1 MRRPMDIR
9 ETLYRLLTAL
19 RATTCDDQRCIV
31 YLQHYT
37 QRHAKTDGY
46 QRDVVSFTYSI
57 TRNDMRRPTDIRE
70 TLHRLLTAL
79 HATTCD
85 DQRIS
90 ERRCIV
96 YLQHYTQRHAKT
108 DGYQRDV
115 VSFTYSITRNDMR
128 RPTDI
133 RETLHRLLT
142 ALHATTCGDQR
153 ISERRCIVYL
163 QHYSQRHAETSG
175 YQRDVVS
182 FTYSITRND
191 MRRPMDIRETLY
203 RLHTALHATT
213 CDDQRISETRCIV
226 YLQHYTQRHAKT
238 NGYQRDVVSFT
249 YGITRNDM
257 RRPTD
262 IRETLYLLLIA
273 LHATTCE
280 ERWISERRCIVYLQH
295 YAQRHAT
302 TNGYQRDV
310 ASFTYSITRNDMR
323 RPMDI
328 RETLYRLLTALRAM
342 TCDDQ
347 RISERRCIVYLL
359 HYTQRHAATNG
370 YQRDVVSFTY
380 SITRNDMRRPMDIRE
395 TLYRLLTALRA
406 TTCDDQRISERRCI
420 VYLLHYTQRHAAT
433 NGYQR
438 DVVSFTYSITR
449 NDMRRPVDIRETL
462 YRLLTALHA
471 TTCDDQRISEKS
483 CIVYLQHYTQRHA
496 TTNGYQRDVVSF
508 TYSITRNDMRRPK
521 DIRQTLYRLL
531 TALHTTTCDDQR
543 ISERRC
549 IFYLQHYAQRHATTN
564 GYQRDVVSFTY
575 SITRNDMRR
584 PMDIRETLYR
594 LLAALRATTCEDQ
607 RISERRCIV
616 YLQHYTQRHA
626 KTDGYQR
633 DVVSFTYSITR
644 NDMRRPTDIREM
656 LHRLLTALHVT
667 TCDNQRISERRCIV
681 YLQHYAQRHAET
693 SGYQRDVVSFT
704 YSITRNDMRRPT
716 DIREK
721 LYRLLTAL
729 RATTCDDQRISERRC
744 IVYLLHYTQ
753 RHAATNGYQRDVVSF
768 TYSITRNDMRRPV
781 DIRETLYRLLTALR
795 ATTCEDQW
803 ISERRCIVYLQHYT
817 QRHATTNGYQRDV
830 VSFTYSITRNDMR
843 RPMDIRE
850 TLYRLL
856 TALHATTCDDQ
867 RISER
872 RCIVYLQHY
881 TQRHAKTDGYQRDV
895 VSFTYSITRND
906 MRRPTDIRETLYR
919 LLTALHATTCGDQ
932 RISERRCIVYLQHY
946 SQRHAETSG
955 YQRDVVSFTYSI
967 TRNDMRRPTDIR
979 ETLYRLF
986 TALHATTCDDQ
997 RISERRCIVYLQHY
1011 TQRHAKTEGYQTD
1024 VVSFT
1029 YSITRN
1035 DMRRPTDIRET
1046 LYLLLTALRAT
1057 TCDDQRI
1064 SKRCCIF
1071 YLQHNTQR
1079 HAKTDGYQ
1087 RDVVS
1092 FTCSITRNDM
1102 RRPTDIRETLHRL
1115 LTALHATT
1123 CEDRWISERRCIVY
1137 LQHYAQRHATTNGY
1151 QRDVASFTY
1160 CITRND
1166 MRQPTDIRETLY
1178 RLFTALRA
1186 TTCGDQWISE
1196 RRCIVYLQHYSQRH
1210 ATTNGYQRKV
1220 VSFIYSITRNDMR
1233 RPKDIRQTL
1242 YRLLTALHA
1251 TTCDDQRI
1259 SERRCIVYLQHYTQ
1273 RHATTNGYQ
1282 RDVVSF
1288 TYSIKRND
1296 MRRPMDIR
1304 ETLYRLLAALR
1315 ATTCDDQRISE
1326 RRCIVYLLHYTQRH
1340 AATNGYQRDVVSF
1353 TYSITRNDMRRP
1365 TDIRETL
1372 YRLLTALHATT
1383 CEDRWISERRCIV
1396 YLQHY
1401 AQRHATTNGYQRDVV
1416 SFIYSITR
1424 NDMRRPMDI
1433 RETLYRLL
1441 TALRAT
1447 TCDDQR
1453 ISERRCIV
1461 RVML

>member
-1 MRRPMDIR
+1 MRRPTDIRETLYRLLTALHATTCEDRWISERRCIVYLQHYAQRHATTNGYQRDVASFTYCITRNDMRRPTDIRETLYRLLTALLATTCGDQWISERRCIVYLQHYAQRHAKTNGYQRDVVSFTYSITRNDMRRPTDIRDTLYRLFTALHATTCEDQWISERRCIVYLRHYTQRHATTNGYQRDVVSFTYSITRNDMRRTMDIR

-19 RATTCDDQRCIV
+19 RATTCDDQRISERRCIV

-79 HATTCD
+79 HATTCG

-191 MRRPMDIRETLY
+191 MRRP
-203 RLHTALHATT
+203 
-213 CDDQRISETRCIV
+213 
-226 YLQHYTQRHAKT
+226 
-238 NGYQRDVVSFT
+238 
-249 YGITRNDM
+249 
-257 RRPTD
+257 
-262 IRETLYLLLIA
+262 
-273 LHATTCE
+273 
-280 ERWISERRCIVYLQH
+280 
-295 YAQRHAT
+295 
-302 TNGYQRDV
+302 
-310 ASFTYSITRNDMR
+310 
-323 RPMDI
+323 
-328 RETLYRLLTALRAM
+328 
-342 TCDDQ
+342 
-347 RISERRCIVYLL
+347 
-359 HYTQRHAATNG
+359 
-370 YQRDVVSFTY
+370 
-380 SITRNDMRRPMDIRE
+380 
-395 TLYRLLTALRA
+395 
-406 TTCDDQRISERRCI
+406 
-420 VYLLHYTQRHAAT
+420 
-433 NGYQR
+433 
-438 DVVSFTYSITR
+438 
-449 NDMRRPVDIRETL
+449 
-462 YRLLTALHA
+462 
-471 TTCDDQRISEKS
+471 
-483 CIVYLQHYTQRHA
+483 
-496 TTNGYQRDVVSF
+496 
-508 TYSITRNDMRRPK
+508 
-521 DIRQTLYRLL
+521 
-531 TALHTTTCDDQR
+531 
-543 ISERRC
+543 
-549 IFYLQHYAQRHATTN
+549 
-564 GYQRDVVSFTY
+564 
-575 SITRNDMRR
+575 
-584 PMDIRETLYR
+584 
-594 LLAALRATTCEDQ
+594 
-607 RISERRCIV
+607 
-616 YLQHYTQRHA
+616 
-626 KTDGYQR
+626 
-633 DVVSFTYSITR
+633 
-644 NDMRRPTDIREM
+644 
-656 LHRLLTALHVT
+656 
-667 TCDNQRISERRCIV
+667 
-681 YLQHYAQRHAET
+681 
-693 SGYQRDVVSFT
+693 
-704 YSITRNDMRRPT
+704 T

-721 LYRLLTAL
+721 
-729 RATTCDDQRISERRC
+729 
-744 IVYLLHYTQ
+744 
-753 RHAATNGYQRDVVSF
+753 
-768 TYSITRNDMRRPV
+768 
-781 DIRETLYRLLTALR
+781 
-795 ATTCEDQW
+795 
-803 ISERRCIVYLQHYT
+803 
-817 QRHATTNGYQRDV
+817 
-830 VSFTYSITRNDMR
+830 
-843 RPMDIRE
+843 
-850 TLYRLL
+850 
-856 TALHATTCDDQ
+856 
-867 RISER
+867 
-872 RCIVYLQHY
+872 
-881 TQRHAKTDGYQRDV
+881 
-895 VSFTYSITRND
+895 
-906 MRRPTDIRETLYR
+906 
-919 LLTALHATTCGDQ
+919 
-932 RISERRCIVYLQHY
+932 
-946 SQRHAETSG
+946 
-955 YQRDVVSFTYSI
+955 
-967 TRNDMRRPTDIR
+967 
-979 ETLYRLF
+979 LYRLF

-1029 YSITRN
+1029 YSITHN

-1220 VSFIYSITRNDMR
+1220 VSFTYSITRNDMR
-1233 RPKDIRQTL
+1233 RPTDIRETL
-1242 YRLLTALHA
+1242 HRLLTALHA
-1251 TTCDDQRI
+1251 TTCGDQRI
-1259 SERRCIVYLQHYTQ
+1259 SERRCIVYLQHYSQ
-1273 RHATTNGYQ
+1273 RHAETSGYQ

-1288 TYSIKRND
+1288 TYSITRND

-1304 ETLYRLLAALR
+1304 ETLYRLHTALH

-1326 RRCIVYLLHYTQRH
+1326 TRCIVYLQHYTQRH
-1340 AATNGYQRDVVSF
+1340 AKTNGYQRDVVSF
-1353 TYSITRNDMRRP
+1353 TYGITRNDMRRP

-1401 AQRHATTNGYQRDVV
+1401 AQRHATTNGYQRDVASFTYCITRNDMRRPTDIRETLYRLLTALLATTCGDQWISERRCIVYLQHYTQRHATTNGYQRNVV
-1416 SFIYSITR
+1416 SFIYSITRNDMRRPTDIRETLYRLLQHYTQRHAKTEGYQTDVVSFTYSITHNDMRRPTDIRETLYLLLTALRATTCDDQRISKRCCIFYLQHNTQRHAKTDGYQRDVVSFTYSITRNDMRRPTDIRETLHRLLTALHATTCEDRWISERRCIVYLQHYAQRHATTNGYQRDVASFTYCITRNDMRQPTDIRETLYRLFTALRATTCGDQWISERRCIVYLQHYSQRHATTNGYQRKVVSFIYSITRNDMRRPKDIRQTLYRLLTALHTTTCDDQRISERRCIFYLQHYAQRHATTNGYQRDVVSFTYSIKR

-1441 TALRAT
+1441 AALRAT
-1447 TCDDQR
+1447 TCEDQR

-1461 RVML
+1461 YLQHYTQRHATTDGYQRDVVSFTYSITRNYMRRPTDIKEMLYLLLTA